1 MSKPNQCLQGEKE
14 EEEENRKGNACIAGY
29 T

>member
-1 MSKPNQCLQGEKE
+1 MSKTNQCLQGEK